1 MSYSFKNTCIACSL
15 NYFTILYL
23 HVYNTNPCIFPDNT
37 FFPLLFALL
46 LDHLGEPID
55 LDLNADHDTTGKTD
69 DIEQTVQL
77 RPKAPSKPPR
87 TFVSTDLDNPN
98 CRIDLGEY
106 QKEIDVPESQ
116 GFQGGTVKKSESGL
130 NAFNLPYDGN
140 DERVLVESPSSKRKQ
155 SSKKSKKKS
164 KPKHPPKEHVYAV
177 IDKKSKRRKNHG
189 SRNQKK
195 ENIYEE
201 IGMTARAGEPPPE
214 LPSSPPPSL
223 LRQLSII
230 GVPVPESSNPQTNEK
245 VDEIVPKKQVKK
257 LDPSMMLFQS
267 STEDEV
273 IPELLKPLPEK
284 VKRHETTEKPT
295 EVPYDGIEKIENV
308 SKDMPT
314 KSNVD
319 PTRSEKLSDNLSDS
333 LQKSHPPKPE
343 TLSSNNFPS
352 NSAER
357 QSPPKKL
364 TSSLDVSA
372 SKSKKVE
379 VLPEKVTETDVITVL
394 KQEAKEEVI
403 SSEPELKIESP
414 ELKGTENERSL
425 DSGIGLDEVNV
436 NQNKKVDHID
446 SMEQKTD
453 EKSVDSPQPPN
464 VEETSVIQPTSVIS
478 KNPLAIKS
486 KPKIEPKRVK
496 QDPSSFDTSESFN
509 KLQPV
514 KVEDKLKKSKPVIP
528 EGGDTLKNPLVRK
541 SYPKPEPKNKPD
553 PPSLDV
559 IETSKKIKVATIETA
574 IPETI
579 PVSQPE
585 NVAIKNSLAK
595 TSKPKTVDKISI
607 DENKSDISKEV
618 QPKNIANAS
627 ISKEEKPLVHLDIK
641 ISTGTSISNVDKTS
655 PKTSLNPLARKS
667 KKVAAPVEAADIAI
681 IPSSEKLLPK
691 DNLPIFRMAP
701 ASTAAK
707 VPGTRSA
714 ATAAKTNTED
724 TRLSREPSLNQ
735 IEPDKNH
742 PEDDDD
748 LDLTLFSKYLPK
760 AKKKTPTVKQDKLS
774 KGLTRAEE
782 QALDEAQKAKEA
794 ETLQAQKLEEQRLT
808 MQKEARLQRRAEDQ
822 ARLAKTRQLQIEK
835 DLKAQ
840 AKKVSDNA
848 PRPSTEDLRAQL
860 KLMTNKS
867 DFRQKRVD
875 DLQIDDDD
883 DLLPG
888 SRNRNRNRKSES
900 STSSSTSSSSSSSS
914 GSEAEIGL
922 VTESAMIN
930 KGMCMLTN

>member
-1 MSYSFKNTCIACSL
+1 MFTTQPPVSSL
-15 NYFTILYL
+15 IT
-23 HVYNTNPCIFPDNT
+23 H
-37 FFPLLFALL
+37 FFPLLLALL
-46 LDHLGEPID
+46 LDHPGEPID

-69 DIEQTVQL
+69 DNEQTVQL

-116 GFQGGTVKKSESGL
+116 GFQGGAVKKSESGP

-140 DERVLVESPSSKRKQ
+140 DERVLVEDSSKRKK

-164 KPKHPPKEHVYAV
+164 KSKHPSKEHVYAV

-189 SRNQKK
+189 STNQKK

-201 IGMTARAGEPPPE
+201 IGMTARAGELPPE
-214 LPSSPPPSL
+214 LPSSPPPPL
-223 LRQLSII
+223 LKQLSII

-245 VDEIVPKKQVKK
+245 IDEIVPKKQVKK

-267 STEDEV
+267 STEDEI

-284 VKRHETTEKPT
+284 PKRHEATEIST
-295 EVPYDGIEKIENV
+295 EAPPYVGIEKMDNIP
-308 SKDMPT
+308 KDIPT

-319 PTRSEKLSDNLSDS
+319 PMRSEKLRNNLSDPI
-333 LQKSHPPKPE
+333 QKSHNPKPDR
-343 TLSSNNFPS
+343 LSSNNLPS
-352 NSAER
+352 DSAER
-357 QSPPKKL
+357 TIPPKR
-364 TSSLDVSA
+364 LDEKA
-372 SKSKKVE
+372 SKSKEVE
-379 VLPEKVTETDVITVL
+379 GLPEKVMETDVITVL
-394 KQEAKEEVI
+394 KQEVTEEVI
-403 SSEPELKIESP
+403 SSEPELKTESP

-425 DSGIGLDEVNV
+425 DSGIGLDEVSV
-436 NQNKKVDHID
+436 YQNEKVDHID

-453 EKSVDSPQPPN
+453 EKSKGGPQPPC
-464 VEETSVIQPTSVIS
+464 VEEKSEIQPTSVIP

-486 KPKIEPKRVK
+486 KPKIEPKRAK
-496 QDPSSFDTSESFN
+496 KEPSSFDTSEASN
-509 KLQPV
+509 EAQPV
-514 KVEDKLKKSKPVIP
+514 KIKDKLKKSKPVIP
-528 EGGDTLKNPLVRK
+528 EDGDTPKNPLARK
-541 SYPKPEPKNKPD
+541 SKTQNEPMTKQD

-559 IETSKKIKVATIETA
+559 IEMSKSTKVATIEAA

-579 PVSQPE
+579 PVIQPE
-585 NVAIKNSLAK
+585 NGAIKNSLAK
-595 TSKPKTVDKISI
+595 KPKPKIGI
-607 DENKSDISKEV
+607 DQNKSEISEKV
-618 QPKNIANAS
+618 QPNNTANAS

-641 ISTGTSISNVDKTS
+641 ISSGTSISNVD
-655 PKTSLNPLARKS
+655 KTSLNPLARKS
-667 KKVAAPVEAADIAI
+667 KKVAPVEADIAI
-681 IPSSEKLLPK
+681 IASSEKLLPK

-714 ATAAKTNTED
+714 TAATED
-724 TRLSREPSLNQ
+724 KRLSREPSLNQ

-760 AKKKTPTVKQDKLS
+760 AKKKTPAVKKEDKLP

-782 QALDEAQKAKEA
+782 KALDEAQKAKEA
-794 ETLQAQKLEEQRLT
+794 IEAETLKAQKLEEQRLT

-848 PRPSTEDLRAQL
+848 PRPTTEDLRAQL
-860 KLMTNKS
+860 KMMTNKS

-883 DLLPG
+883 DLLPQ
-888 SRNRNRNRKSES
+888 SRNRNRKSES
-900 STSSSTSSSSSSSS
+900 STTSSTSTSSSSSSSS

>member
-1 MSYSFKNTCIACSL
+1 MFTTQPPVSSL
-15 NYFTILYL
+15 IT
-23 HVYNTNPCIFPDNT
+23 H

-69 DIEQTVQL
+69 DNEQTVQL

-116 GFQGGTVKKSESGL
+116 GFQGGAVKKSEFGP

-140 DERVLVESPSSKRKQ
+140 DERVLVESPSSKRKK

-164 KPKHPPKEHVYAV
+164 KHPPKEHVYAV

-189 SRNQKK
+189 STNQKK

-201 IGMTARAGEPPPE
+201 IGMTARAGELPPE

-223 LRQLSII
+223 LKQLSII

-267 STEDEV
+267 STEDEI

-284 VKRHETTEKPT
+284 PKRHEATEIST
-295 EVPYDGIEKIENV
+295 EAPPYVGIEKMDNV
-308 SKDMPT
+308 PKDIPT

-319 PTRSEKLSDNLSDS
+319 PMRSEKLSDNLSDPI
-333 LQKSHPPKPE
+333 QKSHNPKHDR
-343 TLSSNNFPS
+343 LSSNNLPS

-357 QSPPKKL
+357 TIPPKRL
-364 TSSLDVSA
+364 TTPLDERA
-372 SKSKKVE
+372 SKSKEVE
-379 VLPEKVTETDVITVL
+379 VLPEKVTETDVIDVL
-394 KQEAKEEVI
+394 KQDAKEKVI

-425 DSGIGLDEVNV
+425 DSGIGLDEVSV

-464 VEETSVIQPTSVIS
+464 VEEKSVIQPKSVIP
-478 KNPLAIKS
+478 KNPIAIKS

-496 QDPSSFDTSESFN
+496 QDPSSFDTPESSN
-509 KLQPV
+509 EVQPV

-528 EGGDTLKNPLVRK
+528 EAGDTPKNPLARK
-541 SYPKPEPKNKPD
+541 SKAKNEPKTKQD
-553 PPSLDV
+553 HPSLDV
-559 IETSKKIKVATIETA
+559 IETSKKTKVVPIEAA

-579 PVSQPE
+579 PVIQPE
-585 NVAIKNSLAK
+585 NVAFKNVAK
-595 TSKPKTVDKISI
+595 TSKPKTDDKISI
-607 DENKSDISKEV
+607 DEENKSEISKEV
-618 QPKNIANAS
+618 PPNNTANAS

-641 ISTGTSISNVDKTS
+641 IATGTSISNVDKTS

-667 KKVAAPVEAADIAI
+667 KKVPAAPVEADIAI
-681 IPSSEKLLPK
+681 IASSEKLLPK

-707 VPGTRSA
+707 VPGTRST
-714 ATAAKTNTED
+714 ATAAKSNATED
-724 TRLSREPSLNQ
+724 KRLSREPSLNQ

-760 AKKKTPTVKQDKLS
+760 AKKKTPTVKKQDKLS

-794 ETLQAQKLEEQRLT
+794 IEAETLKAQKLEEQRLT
-808 MQKEARLQRRAEDQ
+808 MEKEARLQRRAEDQ

-848 PRPSTEDLRAQL
+848 PRPTTEDLRAQL

-883 DLLPG
+883 DLLPR
-888 SRNRNRNRKSES
+888 SRNRNRKSETGSTTS
-900 STSSSTSSSSSSSS
+900 STSTSSSSSSSS